1 MVLICCCEKFWFCF
15 YRFLFCFITEYIIR
29 SHEVKPQGYEIA
41 HDGKCVTVFSA
52 PNYWSVVWMTSENTK
67 PQMRF
72 FHALNPLTPIDDQYR
87 ISPYN
92 INTILGRNVTRIW
105 WKYKVGDYSLI
116 QNQILRINIIR
127 VTWQTVRRITNE
139 ILGMRGL
146 PPPPLNTCGCQVC
159 LQCSS
164 QESIKSQL
172 LVVYRRLE
180 GLLLPSIKPAQAL
193 MFGFHLN
200 PLVISNSPYC
210 LSYNSYDV
218 NLENLV

>member
-1 MVLICCCEKFWFCF
+1 MI
-15 YRFLFCFITEYIIR
+15 
-29 SHEVKPQGYEIA
+29 
-41 HDGKCVTVFSA
+41 
-52 PNYWSVVWMTSENTK
+52 SENTK

-72 FHALNPLTPIDDQYR
+72 FHALNPLTPINDQYR

-92 INTILGRNVTRIW
+92 INTILSRNVTRIW
-105 WKYKVGDYSLI
+105 WKYKVRDYSLI

-200 PLVISNSPYC
+200 PLTPKISLVILITVCHTILTMSIWRIWYRIITSMLDIVSMLQGEI
-210 LSYNSYDV
+210 LS
-218 NLENLV
+218 

>member
-1 MVLICCCEKFWFCF
+1 M
-15 YRFLFCFITEYIIR
+15 
-29 SHEVKPQGYEIA
+29 
-41 HDGKCVTVFSA
+41 
-52 PNYWSVVWMTSENTK
+52 
-67 PQMRF
+67 
-72 FHALNPLTPIDDQYR
+72 
-87 ISPYN
+87 
-92 INTILGRNVTRIW
+92 
-105 WKYKVGDYSLI
+105 
-116 QNQILRINIIR
+116 IR

-200 PLVISNSPYC
+200 PLTPKIPLVILPTVCHTILTMSIWRIWYRIITSMLDIVSMLQGEI
-210 LSYNSYDV
+210 LS
-218 NLENLV
+218 

>member
-1 MVLICCCEKFWFCF
+1 MI
-15 YRFLFCFITEYIIR
+15 
-29 SHEVKPQGYEIA
+29 
-41 HDGKCVTVFSA
+41 
-52 PNYWSVVWMTSENTK
+52 SENTK

-116 QNQILRINIIR
+116 QNQILRINITR

-200 PLVISNSPYC
+200 PLTPKIPLVILITVCHTILTMSFWRIWYRIITSMLDIVSMLKGEI
-210 LSYNSYDV
+210 LS
-218 NLENLV
+218 